1 MGRVQDGPRPLCLE
15 QITYGRPRPSPQKFE
30 VINMTTQELLQRAKA
45 AKWDISAVDTQTKN
59 QALLAMSR
67 ALEAHSG
74 VILAANRLDLE
85 AARGTISE
93 VMLDRLALSPD
104 RISGMAVG
112 LQEVA
117 ALPDPV
123 GREHRVLSRVERPNG
138 LVIEKTAVPMGVIA
152 IIYESRPNVTSDAAA
167 LALKAGS
174 ACVLRCGKEAH
185 RSAAAIVA
193 ALKEGLSTAGLNPDA
208 LQLVEDTSRASAN
221 ELMTARGL
229 VDLLIPRGGAGLI
242 RACVDNAAV
251 PVLETGTG
259 ICHIYV
265 DTYADLDMALEI
277 VENAKCSRPS
287 VCNAAEVCLVN
298 RTVAEEF
305 LPMLKDRL
313 EHNRFGH
320 PVQLRLDPEAAKII
334 DGTPA
339 GPADFDTEFLD
350 YILAVKV
357 VENQREAIDHIAAH
371 STGHSEA
378 IITGDERN
386 AYAFL
391 ARVDSAAVYWNAST
405 RFTDGGEFGLGCE
418 MGISTQKLH
427 ARGPLGLAELCS
439 FKFVIKG
446 GGQTR

>member
-1 MGRVQDGPRPLCLE
+1 
-15 QITYGRPRPSPQKFE
+15 
-30 VINMTTQELLQRAKA
+30 MTTQELLQNAKA
-45 AKWDISAVDTQTKN
+45 AKGRMALADTRTKN
-59 QALLAMSR
+59 QALLAMAD
-67 ALEAHSG
+67 ALEAHSAD
-74 VILAANRLDLE
+74 ILAANALDLE
-85 AARGTISE
+85 AAKGTVSE
-93 VMLDRLALSPD
+93 VMLDRLALSSD
-104 RISGMAVG
+104 RIAGMAAG
-112 LQEVA
+112 LREVA
-117 ALPDPV
+117 ELPDPV
-123 GREHRVLSRVERPNG
+123 GAVLSRVERPNG

-174 ACVLRCGKEAH
+174 ACVLRGGKEAH
-185 RSAAAIVA
+185 RSAVAIVA
-193 ALKEGLSTAGLNPDA
+193 ALKEGLSTAGLSPDA

-221 ELMTARGL
+221 ELMAARGL

-265 DTYADLDMALEI
+265 DRDADQDMALDI
-277 VENAKCSRPS
+277 IENAKCSRPS
-287 VCNAAEVCLVN
+287 VCNAAEVCLVH
-298 RTVAEEF
+298 RDVAGEF
-305 LPMLKDRL
+305 LPKLKDRL
-313 EHNRFGH
+313 AHNRFSH
-320 PVQLRLDPEAAKII
+320 PVELRLDPEAAKII

-350 YILAVKV
+350 YIMAVKV
-357 VENQREAIDHIAAH
+357 VDCLEEAVSHIAAH

-378 IITGDERN
+378 IVTGEEQ
-386 AYAFL
+386 AAHAFL
-391 ARVDSAAVYWNAST
+391 NQVDSAAVYWNAST

-427 ARGPLGLAELCS
+427 ARGPLGLGELCS

-446 GGQTR
+446 AGQTR

>member
-1 MGRVQDGPRPLCLE
+1 
-15 QITYGRPRPSPQKFE
+15 
-30 VINMTTQELLQRAKA
+30 MTTQELLQTAKA
-45 AKWDISAVDTQTKN
+45 AKGRIALADTRTKN
-59 QALLAMSR
+59 QALLAMAD
-67 ALEAHSG
+67 ALEAHSAD
-74 VILAANRLDLE
+74 ILAANALDLE
-85 AARGTISE
+85 AAKGTVSE
-93 VMLDRLALSPD
+93 VMLDRLALD
-104 RISGMAVG
+104 GGRIAGMAQG
-112 LQEVA
+112 IREA
-117 ALPDPV
+117 AELPDPV
-123 GREHRVLSRVERPNG
+123 GAVLRRVERPNG

-174 ACVLRCGKEAH
+174 ACVLRGGKEAH

-193 ALKEGLSTAGLNPDA
+193 ALKEGLSAAGLPHDA
-208 LQLVEDTSRASAN
+208 LQLVEDTTRASAN
-221 ELMTARGL
+221 ELMQARGL

-265 DTYADLDMALEI
+265 DRDADQGMALDI
-277 VENAKCSRPS
+277 IENAKCSRPS
-287 VCNAAEVCLVN
+287 VCNAAEVCLVH
-298 RTVAEEF
+298 RDVAGEF
-305 LPMLKDRL
+305 LPKLKDRL

-320 PVQLRLDPEAAKII
+320 PVELRLDPEAAKII

-339 GPADFDTEFLD
+339 GPLDFDTEFLD
-350 YILAVKV
+350 YILAIKV
-357 VENQREAIDHIAAH
+357 ADSLEEAVAHIAAH

-378 IITGDERN
+378 IVTGEEQ
-386 AYAFL
+386 AAHAFL
-391 ARVDSAAVYWNAST
+391 NQVDSAAVYWNAST

-427 ARGPLGLAELCS
+427 ARGPLGLGELCS

-446 GGQTR
+446 AGQTR